1 MARHPAM
8 NRPQEGRHWERVAE
22 SFLRQRGLKLLDR
35 NYRCRLGELDLVMQ
49 HGGQLVFVEVRY
61 RKSDRCGEG
70 VETIGPAKQRRISS
84 AAAHY
89 LARNRRRAVRTC
101 RFDVVSIGG
110 ADDAVRVQWVRNAF
124 ESSCGR

>member
-1 MARHPAM
+1 M
-8 NRPQEGRHWERVAE
+8 NRPQEGLRWERVAE

-70 VETIGPAKQRRISS
+70 VETIGPAKRRRISS

-89 LARNRRRAVRTC
+89 LSRNRRRAVQAC

-124 ESSCGR
+124 ESSHGS